1 MVKGVVFSDL
11 IFICMA
17 VMSHRSGQSWMH
29 VSDDDGVVLV
39 HRNAPRERAVL
50 SKFRESFDLKN
61 EIPLASN
68 MNGIRKYISE
78 KSPEYQSVSEFPPH
92 PSFPFVQWT
101 PATGAAQHSRHGPLP
116 PGSVELP
123 TFYIF

>member
-1 MVKGVVFSDL
+1 
-11 IFICMA
+11 MA

-61 EIPLASN
+61 EIPLAPN